1 MREPKTALV
10 TGGSRGLG
18 RAICIELAKKGI
30 DVAINY
36 NSDREA
42 ASSTLKLV
50 QKYSKSSMIIK
61 ADVSKE
67 EEVINMLKEIDKNLG
82 GINILVNNAAIN
94 KRYSII
100 NMDVSTWDLV
110 QSVNLKGTFLCTKYV
125 GKGMIEHKSG
135 TIINI
140 SSVLGQEPLPNRS
153 SYVSSKFAI
162 IGFTKAAAREFAK
175 YNITVNAIAP
185 GFIDTEMVRYLSDSK
200 REIINEQIPLGRFAA
215 PEEVAKVVC
224 FLASADSSYITGSV
238 INVDGGRRDFVWNFE
253 E

>member
-50 QKYSKSSMIIK
+50 QKYSKSSMIIR

-67 EEVINMLKEIDKNLG
+67 EEVINMLKEIDKSLG

-94 KRYSII
+94 KRCSII

-125 GKGMIEHKSG
+125 GKGMIERKSG

-162 IGFTKAAAREFAK
+162 IGFTKAAACEFAK